1 MSDFGGSGTVAS
13 RGGKAFALSRHSSR
27 ESIAEFGY
35 SLDVLLML
43 RGVAE
48 RLAQRGDVYRE
59 VRLCHE
65 TVGPDF
71 PLQFVFCYKLA
82 ISFNQGQQNVKRLR
96 CERNGLACTPQ
107 GVIRGVKAEAVEFIK
122 HLSSQWHRPFWR
134 KFATLLQIFD
144 CPFRTVRIDSRRFG
158 L

>member
-13 RGGKAFALSRHSSR
+13 REGKTLAVSRYSGS

-71 PLQFVFCYKLA
+71 PLQFIFCYKLA
-82 ISFNQGQQNVKRLR
+82 ISFNQSQQNVKGLR
-96 CERNGLACTPQ
+96 CERNGLACTQ
-107 GVIRGVKAEAVEFIK
+107 QRVIRGVE
-122 HLSSQWHRPFWR
+122 
-134 KFATLLQIFD
+134 
-144 CPFRTVRIDSRRFG
+144 
-158 L
+158 